1 MKINRNL
8 FFNKYKD
15 VFGPIKKDASVES
28 IEAILNEFQAADI
41 KIRPLEKLAYA
52 LATVRHEVGP
62 AMLPIVENMNYSA
75 KRMMEVWPSRFT
87 SISSARPYANN
98 PEKLGNN
105 VYGGRLG
112 NGIFDGYK
120 FRGRGIG
127 AQITGADSY
136 RKYGELLGMD
146 FIKDPDLVMDVNIG
160 ARILMLGFT
169 DHPFTGYKISNS
181 INGNKVDYI
190 QARRTVN
197 ADVGR
202 VGESIAKDARKFE
215 EILRYSVDK

>member
-1 MKINRNL
+1 MKINRSL
-8 FFNKYKD
+8 FFNKYRD
-15 VFGPIKKDASVES
+15 EFGPIKKDATVKS
-28 IEAILNEFQAADI
+28 IEAILEEFQAADI

-62 AMLPIVENMNYSA
+62 TMLPIVENMNYSA

-181 INGNKVDYI
+181 INGNKVDYVA
-190 QARRTVN
+190 ARRTVN

-215 EILRYSVDK
+215 EILRYSIDK